1 MSDFIENPE
10 RKGVKKLT
18 VAKATVAALLLLS
31 LPAAC
36 GIQPQAP
43 QVDDTSEAQPKTVIV
58 YRDTDEGRSGAGNK
72 APDDDNVDDAD
83 DNMQSGAQL
92 PGDFPIPVP
101 NDYQV
106 QASGTV
112 GDETAAVLEVPS
124 GEDAYNYYR
133 QALAEAGFDVVDEGR
148 NETGFFDAELE
159 FSNADFEGNLDFE
172 GNTVEV
178 GVDRLD

>member
-1 MSDFIENPE
+1 M
-10 RKGVKKLT
+10 KKLT
-18 VAKATVAALLLLS
+18 GATATVAALLLLS
-31 LPAAC
+31 LSAAC
-36 GIQPQAP
+36 GIQPKAP
-43 QVDDTSEAQPKTVIV
+43 RVDDTSEAQPKTVIV
-58 YRDTDEGRSGAGNK
+58 YRDTGESQNGSVDQ

-106 QASGTV
+106 QASGSV

-133 QALAEAGFDVVDEGR
+133 QALADAGFDVVDEGR

-178 GVDRLD
+178 GVERLN